1 MDCFVGPVI
10 FYEMVPIC
18 DSLIALD
25 LERMMAIR
33 IRQAERGQPGF
44 ELVDLES
51 LVVED
56 HPVRAVWSFVEGLD
70 LGWFYDRSRL
80 GARRRAVRR
89 PIRAFCLRFGFMRR
103 LTGLVRRARL
113 TDCACTIRFIAG
125 FAAELASTTRCC
137 RRSASIAVS
146 TSMGF

>member
-1 MDCFVGPVI
+1 
-10 FYEMVPIC
+10 MVPIC

-70 LGWFYDRSRL
+70 LGWFYDRIKARGETPGRPATDPRILLALWLYATVDGVGSARALDRL
-80 GARRRAVRR
+80 CVHHSVYRWICGGV
-89 PIRAFCLRFGFMRR
+89 
-103 LTGLVRRARL
+103 GLQQPN
-113 TDCACTIRFIAG
+113 F
-125 FAAELASTTRCC
+125 
-137 RRSASIAVS
+137 SASPPQIPAAIHRPFPHS
-146 TSMGF
+146 PAALLLS